1 VRLLAVL
8 LAALLLAG
16 CGGTATKRAAASSVQ
31 VGSAPVSTV
40 GFRSAGQLADHYAR
54 HGTEFGAVDQSAYL
68 RLAQGLRDAA
78 VGGDVLEIVRD
89 DGVTTRF
96 DRATGAFVA
105 FGDDGV
111 IRTFFRPADGE
122 AYFRRQADR

>member
-1 VRLLAVL
+1 VKLLVVL

-16 CGGTATKRAAASSVQ
+16 CGGTATKQAAASSVQ
-31 VGSAPVSTV
+31 APDAPVSTV
-40 GFRSAGQLADHYAR
+40 GFRSAGQLADHYQE
-54 HGTEFGAVDQSAYL
+54 HGAEFGAADEASYL
-68 RLAQGLRDAA
+68 RLAQTLRDAPL
-78 VGGDVLEIVRD
+78 GGDVLEIVRA

-105 FGDDGV
+105 FGDDLV

-122 AYFRRQADR
+122 AYFERQAGR